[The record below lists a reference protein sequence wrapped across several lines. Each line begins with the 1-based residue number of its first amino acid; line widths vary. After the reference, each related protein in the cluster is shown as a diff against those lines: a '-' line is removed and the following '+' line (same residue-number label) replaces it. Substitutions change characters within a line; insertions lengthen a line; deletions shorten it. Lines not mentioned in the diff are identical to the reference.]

1 MSQIRLVADSSC
13 DLLSLDGVD
22 FVSVPLTLR
31 TETEE
36 FRDDAR
42 LDVDAMVATLRA
54 TKGRSYSACP
64 NVADWEK
71 AFGESGDVLA
81 FTITSSLSG
90 SYGAACVAKQ
100 SCEERDPSRR
110 IRVVDTLSA
119 GPETMLLL
127 EKAASAQR
135 GGASFDEVC
144 RVVEELRRRTHLLF
158 SLESMH
164 NLAQNGRVSKLAAT
178 AAGVLGIRA
187 VGQASAEGT
196 LEMLGKCRGER
207 KTQEFLLQEL
217 ERLGYKGGSVRIGHC
232 GNAAFSLELYTE
244 LRRRFPNADVR
255 RYLSGFPEYVA
266 TLAFGEE
273 ITPQQGK
280 LSLQTAR
287 QRMNWR
293 IALGANRIIG
303 PEHFVTNPKLGELD
317 TIARAQLQNAVEALN
332 AAAASRVWQDLVR
345 QIQSNPQNDPALYY
359 TLARC
364 FLNTF
369 YGDLTWDER
378 RTRQCRNWLE
388 QVRHCWQLP
397 QLNELVEQAIAE
409 ELQTQQKELDNQT
422 ARPVRMALNYIAENY
437 AQKIGLDE
445 IAEMLQMNSSY
456 FSTLFKK
463 ETGRN
468 FQNYLTEYRIEKA
481 KELLRTTNET
491 MMSVAEQV
499 GYQDTRYF
507 SQCFVKVVG
516 VKPSLYRKMYS

>member
-90 SYGAACVAKQ
+90 SYSAACVAKQ
-100 SCEERDPSRR
+100 GCEERDPSRR

-144 RVVEELRRRTHLLF
+144 RVVEELQRHTHLLF

-164 NLAQNGRVSKLAAT
+164 NLAQNGRISKLAAT
-178 AAGVLGIRA
+178 AAGVLGHPRRRTRRA
-187 VGQASAEGT
+187 RRERSRCSA
-196 LEMLGKCRGER
+196 KCRGER
-207 KTQEFLLQEL
+207 KTQEFLLQEM

-255 RYLSGFPEYVA
+255 RYPLRGLCSYYAERGGIMMGF
-266 TLAFGEE
+266 
-273 ITPQQGK
+273 
-280 LSLQTAR
+280 
-287 QRMNWR
+287 
-293 IALGANRIIG
+293 
-303 PEHFVTNPKLGELD
+303 
-317 TIARAQLQNAVEALN
+317 
-332 AAAASRVWQDLVR
+332 
-345 QIQSNPQNDPALYY
+345 
-359 TLARC
+359 
-364 FLNTF
+364 
-369 YGDLTWDER
+369 
-378 RTRQCRNWLE
+378 
-388 QVRHCWQLP
+388 
-397 QLNELVEQAIAE
+397 
-409 ELQTQQKELDNQT
+409 
-422 ARPVRMALNYIAENY
+422 
-437 AQKIGLDE
+437 
-445 IAEMLQMNSSY
+445 
-456 FSTLFKK
+456 
-463 ETGRN
+463 ET
-468 FQNYLTEYRIEKA
+468 
-481 KELLRTTNET
+481 
-491 MMSVAEQV
+491 
-499 GYQDTRYF
+499 
-507 SQCFVKVVG
+507 
-516 VKPSLYRKMYS
+516 

>member
-90 SYGAACVAKQ
+90 SYSAACVAKQ
-100 SCEERDPSRR
+100 GCEERDPSRR

-144 RVVEELRRRTHLLF
+144 RVVEELQRHTHLLF

-178 AAGVLGIRA
+178 AAGV
-187 VGQASAEGT
+187 
-196 LEMLGKCRGER
+196 
-207 KTQEFLLQEL
+207 
-217 ERLGYKGGSVRIGHC
+217 RLGYKGGSVRIGHC

-244 LRRRFPNADVR
+244 LRRRLPNADVR
-255 RYLSGFPEYVA
+255 RYPLRGLCSYYAERGGIMMGF
-266 TLAFGEE
+266 
-273 ITPQQGK
+273 
-280 LSLQTAR
+280 
-287 QRMNWR
+287 
-293 IALGANRIIG
+293 
-303 PEHFVTNPKLGELD
+303 
-317 TIARAQLQNAVEALN
+317 
-332 AAAASRVWQDLVR
+332 
-345 QIQSNPQNDPALYY
+345 
-359 TLARC
+359 
-364 FLNTF
+364 
-369 YGDLTWDER
+369 
-378 RTRQCRNWLE
+378 
-388 QVRHCWQLP
+388 
-397 QLNELVEQAIAE
+397 
-409 ELQTQQKELDNQT
+409 
-422 ARPVRMALNYIAENY
+422 
-437 AQKIGLDE
+437 
-445 IAEMLQMNSSY
+445 
-456 FSTLFKK
+456 
-463 ETGRN
+463 ET
-468 FQNYLTEYRIEKA
+468 
-481 KELLRTTNET
+481 
-491 MMSVAEQV
+491 
-499 GYQDTRYF
+499 
-507 SQCFVKVVG
+507 
-516 VKPSLYRKMYS
+516 